1 MLCGLWTK
9 HNSYRYGKYFQ
20 IRFAFESIVLAAPA
34 AAEAAVDRPPGANS
48 GTVEG
53 RRAARQHQ
61 VHLLQQLYDI
71 CTAANTATAGLSGD
85 AVVATVAAATNTTAR
100 TMADS
105 AAAAVDVAEGVGS
118 AADTKL
124 V

>member
-1 MLCGLWTK
+1 MTAAAEGAT
-9 HNSYRYGKYFQ
+9 G
-20 IRFAFESIVLAAPA
+20 AADTPAPA

-48 GTVEG
+48 GRKAGGATASG
-53 RRAARQHQ
+53 LPTPTALRT
-61 VHLLQQLYDI
+61 DI

-85 AVVATVAAATNTTAR
+85 AVVATVEVSTNTTAR
-100 TMADS
+100 TIADS
-105 AAAAVDVAEGVGS
+105 AAAAADVEEGVGS